1 MEVNFEHKKLQKI
14 CEDEKQL
21 KMAYGKIQA
30 KEIIKRISELISA
43 ENLYDIS
50 RLPQARLH
58 KLYNNWKGHFAVDIK
73 HPYRLI
79 LLPLN
84 DGSSNKKSITK
95 IKIIDIIDYH

>member
-1 MEVNFEHKKLQKI
+1 MEVDFRNKKLQKI

-30 KEIIKRISELISA
+30 KEIVKRINELISA

-50 RLPQARLH
+50 QLPQARLH
-58 KLYNNWKGHFAVDIK
+58 KLYNDRRGHFAVDIK

-84 DGSSNKKSITK
+84 GVLSNKKSITK
-95 IKIIDIIDYH
+95 IEIIEIIDYH